1 MAEKID
7 YPAKIDLKDFKFD
20 IAINTSKPLSLHF
33 NTPSRQFYLSLIALV
48 VMEMKK
54 RGKIVPIPLAEHL
67 DLLALINETVGGA
80 AGSSEKKNLLPR
92 IYRKW
97 KHALPNLEEAPLF
110 KVLGRKKEYDGLNGK
125 SYAVTETEKDLWANL
140 FAYIG
145 SEENIRVKFALDKIG
160 ANLDDVV
167 ISYGDLRDA
176 EAWES
181 FLSGL
186 KREGERP
193 AVEPAP
199 TVLDRNESQPAP
211 RGLHSGFYRRAAW
224 LALIPIVLGLI
235 ALASWK
241 TFSKPESAPVAS
253 LKRMAYP
260 LPDKPSIAVLPFV
273 NLSGDPKDDY
283 ISDGLT
289 EQIITS
295 LSSFHRLFVTAR
307 NSTFVYKGKP
317 VKVQK
322 VAEDLGVQFVLE
334 GSVLKSKDK
343 VRITAQL
350 VDALKGHH
358 LWGETYDRDLKDFFS
373 LQDEITIKVLT
384 AVKVEVTEGPL
395 ARRYAAQNTKNLKA
409 YEKNYQAVGFY
420 RRFTKQDMETA
431 KRLFEEALALDPR
444 YYTSWVMLGFSHFR
458 DAQMGWSENPARSL
472 QTAFE
477 LAQKSIALDDSVD
490 SGHSLLGLIYLYKR
504 KYDKALAEAERAVA
518 LNPNGAFPLGY
529 LAMVAGF
536 CGQWE
541 QSLVYQQQSMRLNS
555 IHHPIDYSSLGRT
568 YFMMGRYGESIEAS
582 KKGLKIDPNFLLAH
596 IRLAASC
603 SSAGRTPEA
612 AAAAKEVLRIDPRFT
627 LAAHAKTIPYK
638 NKADREKELA
648 ALRGA
653 GLR

>member
-1 MAEKID
+1 MPEKISHS
-7 YPAKIDLKDFKFD
+7 AKIDLRDFKFD
-20 IAINTSKPLSLHF
+20 IGINSRNPLSLHF
-33 NTPSRQFYLSLIALV
+33 NTPSRRFYLSLIALV

-67 DLLALINETVGGA
+67 DLLALINETVGEA
-80 AGSSEKKNLLPR
+80 AGSSEKQNLLPR

-140 FAYIG
+140 FQYIG

-181 FLSGL
+181 FLSVL

-193 AVEPAP
+193 AAEPAP
-199 TVLDRNESQPAP
+199 TVSDRNESQPAP
-211 RGLHSGFYRRAAW
+211 RGLPSGIYRRSVW
-224 LALIPIVLGLI
+224 LALIPIVIGLI

-241 TFSKPESAPVAS
+241 AFSKPESAPVFS

-273 NLSGDPKDDY
+273 NLNGDPKDDY

-295 LSSFHRLFVTAR
+295 LSSFHRLFVIAR

-322 VAEDLGVQFVLE
+322 VAEDLGVQYVLE
-334 GSVLKSKDK
+334 GSVLKSGDQ

-358 LWGETYDRDLKDFFS
+358 LWAERYDREVKDFFG
-373 LQDEITIKVLT
+373 LQDEITIKILT
-384 AVKVEVTEGPL
+384 AVKAEVAEGPL
-395 ARRYAAQNTKNLKA
+395 EHSYSKQNTKNLQA

-420 RRFTKQDMETA
+420 RRLTKQDMETA
-431 KRLFEEALALDPR
+431 KRLFEEALALDPK
-444 YYTSWVMLGFSHFR
+444 YYTSLVMLGFSHLMEAR
-458 DAQMGWSENPARSL
+458 MGWSENPARSL
-472 QTAFE
+472 QKAWE
-477 LAQKSIALDDSVD
+477 LARQSIALDDSFD
-490 SGHSLLGLIYLYKR
+490 TGHSLLGMVHLYRRQYDQAIEKTKR
-504 KYDKALAEAERAVA
+504 GVA
-518 LNPNGAFPLGY
+518 LNPNGPFPLNY
-529 LAMVAGF
+529 LAVATG
-536 CGQWE
+536 CAGRWE
-541 QSLVYQQQSMRLNS
+541 ESTSYQKQSMRLNT
-555 IHHPIDYSSLGRT
+555 IHHPMDYMILGRA
-568 YFMMGRYGESIEAS
+568 YFMMGKYDETIEAM
-582 KKGLKIDPNFLLAH
+582 KKALKIDPNFFLAH
-596 IRLAASC
+596 LWLAASY
-603 SSAGRTPEA
+603 SVSGRPTEA
-612 AAAAKEVLRIDPRFT
+612 AAEAQEVLRLNPRFT
-627 LAAHAKTIPYK
+627 LAAHARSIPYK
-638 NKADREKELA
+638 NKADGEKELA